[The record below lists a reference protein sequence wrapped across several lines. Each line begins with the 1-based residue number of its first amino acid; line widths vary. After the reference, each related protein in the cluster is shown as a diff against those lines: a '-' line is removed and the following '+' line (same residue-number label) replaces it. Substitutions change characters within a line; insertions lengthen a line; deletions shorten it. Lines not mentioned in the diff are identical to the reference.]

1 MGVEYFIVKPSKQ
14 EVFYL
19 GKHIQAIDCMNNFHA
34 DYIKVDN
41 FNEFFLEVIES
52 NDGFLGDEY
61 TYKDIKNFA
70 YLLYEWCYNDPVYL
84 SSDASPYYNTFKDYK
99 ETGSIIDFCT
109 KHPCHKV
116 ILNDLIDH
124 IPSHYVYTFE
134 DGTID
139 YERSLERLL

>member
-34 DYIKVDN
+34 NYIKVDN

-84 SSDASPYYNTFKDYK
+84 SSDASPDYNIFKDYK
-99 ETGSIIDFCT
+99 ETGSIINFCEEHEPLVYRIESLLENDCSAVEIKDLVDYLKEDF
-109 KHPCHKV
+109 
-116 ILNDLIDH
+116 
-124 IPSHYVYTFE
+124 
-134 DGTID
+134 
-139 YERSLERLL
+139 

>member
-34 DYIKVDN
+34 DYIRVDN

-61 TYKDIKNFA
+61 TYKDVRDFA

-99 ETGSIIDFCT
+99 ETGSIINFCEE
-109 KHPCHKV
+109 HEPLV
-116 ILNDLIDH
+116 YQIESLLENDCSAVEIKSLVDR
-124 IPSHYVYTFE
+124 YLKE
-134 DGTID
+134 D
-139 YERSLERLL
+139 S

>member
-34 DYIKVDN
+34 DYIGVDN
-41 FNEFFLEVIES
+41 FHEFFLEVIES

-61 TYKDIKNFA
+61 TYKDVRNFA

-84 SSDASPYYNTFKDYK
+84 SSDASPDYNIFKDYK
-99 ETGSIIDFCT
+99 ETGSIINFCEEHEPLVYQIESLLENDCSVVEIKGLVDHYLKEDF
-109 KHPCHKV
+109 
-116 ILNDLIDH
+116 
-124 IPSHYVYTFE
+124 
-134 DGTID
+134 
-139 YERSLERLL
+139 